1 MGKMLQYIKNL
12 IGSAAALSVTVILY
26 DTMFSPPEWATAGVS
41 LLIGVVVYAHL
52 SLSDDIKQFGVS
64 NAK

>member
-1 MGKMLQYIKNL
+1 MGKVLHYIKNL
-12 IGSAAALSVTVILY
+12 IGSVATTSVTAILY
-26 DTMFSPPEWATAGVS
+26 HTTFSPPEWASAGVS